1 MIDTINNEKS
11 GPRGSGMRITQSAL
25 VLALLCVSACG
36 FHLRGSVPVDLQFSR
51 VYVRDHRAHRVAAEL
66 TRQLGYS
73 RVVVAPDAASADVV
87 VELRNERFDER
98 VLSVDPRTGK
108 AREYQIAYRVDLAVH
123 HTDRRSLIKD
133 QTVDLLRDY
142 TFDERAALGK
152 FEEQQ
157 VLRDDMIQ
165 DAAET
170 VLRRLESIRTRPT
183 KPPPSP

>member
-1 MIDTINNEKS
+1 MAA
-11 GPRGSGMRITQSAL
+11 G
-25 VLALLCVSACG
+25 
-36 FHLRGSVPVDLQFSR
+36 R
-51 VYVRDHRAHRVAAEL
+51 V
-66 TRQLGYS
+66 
-73 RVVVAPDAASADVV
+73 
-87 VELRNERFDER
+87 N
-98 VLSVDPRTGK
+98 
-108 AREYQIAYRVDLAVH
+108 
-123 HTDRRSLIKD
+123 
-133 QTVDLLRDY
+133 

>member
-1 MIDTINNEKS
+1 MT
-11 GPRGSGMRITQSAL
+11 RSAL
-25 VLALLCVSACG
+25 LLALLCVSACG
-36 FHLRGSVPVDLQFSR
+36 FHLRGTVPADLQFSR
-51 VYVRDHRAHRVAAEL
+51 VYVRNHGARRVSAEL
-66 TRQLGYS
+66 TRQLGYN

-108 AREYQIAYRVDLAVH
+108 AREYQIAYRVDLAAR
-123 HTDRRSLIKD
+123 HTDRRPLIKA
-133 QTVDLLRDY
+133 QTVDLLRDF
-142 TFDERAALGK
+142 TFDESAALGK

-157 VLRDDMIQ
+157 VLREDMIQ

-170 VLRRLESIRTRPT
+170 VLRRLESIRMRPA

>member
-1 MIDTINNEKS
+1 MKNLARPAGISTI
-11 GPRGSGMRITQSAL
+11 RSAL
-25 VLALLCVSACG
+25 LLALLCVSACG
-36 FHLRGSVPVDLQFSR
+36 FHLRGTVPVDLQFSR
-51 VYVRDHRAHRVAAEL
+51 VYVRDHRARRVATEL
-66 TRQLGYS
+66 ARQLSYS

-87 VELRNERFDER
+87 VDLRNERFDER

-108 AREYQIAYRVDLAVH
+108 AREYQIAYRVDLAVR
-123 HTDRRSLIKD
+123 HTDRRPLIKN

-142 TFDERAALGK
+142 TFDETAALGK

>member
-1 MIDTINNEKS
+1 
-11 GPRGSGMRITQSAL
+11 MRIATSEL
-25 VLALLCVSACG
+25 VLALMCVSACG
-36 FHLRGSVPVDLQFSR
+36 FHLRGTVPVDLQFSR

-108 AREYQIAYRVDLAVH
+108 AREYQIAYRVDLGVR
-123 HTDRRSLIKD
+123 HTDRRPLIKD

-142 TFDERAALGK
+142 SFDERAALGK

-157 VLRDDMIQ
+157 VLRDEMIE

-170 VLRRLESIRTRPT
+170 VLRRLESIRTRPA
-183 KPPPSP
+183 KPAPSP

>member
-1 MIDTINNEKS
+1 MKNLAR
-11 GPRGSGMRITQSAL
+11 PAGMRITTSAL
-25 VLALLCVSACG
+25 LLALLCVSACG
-36 FHLRGSVPVDLQFSR
+36 FHLRGTVPVDLQFSR
-51 VYVRDHRAHRVAAEL
+51 VYVRDHRARRVDAEL
-66 TRQLGYS
+66 ARQLSYS

-123 HTDRRSLIKD
+123 HTDRRPLIKD

>member
-1 MIDTINNEKS
+1 LIDTINNEKS
-11 GPRGSGMRITQSAL
+11 GPPAGMSTLRSAL
-25 VLALLCVSACG
+25 LLALLCVSACG
-36 FHLRGSVPVDLQFSR
+36 FHLRGTVPVDLQFSR
-51 VYVRDHRAHRVAAEL
+51 VYVRGHSARRVAAEL
-66 TRQLGYS
+66 ARQLGYS

-108 AREYQIAYRVDLAVH
+108 AREYQIAYRVDLAVR
-123 HTDRRSLIKD
+123 HTDRRPLIKN

-170 VLRRLESIRTRPT
+170 VLRRLESIRTRAT

>member
-1 MIDTINNEKS
+1 MKNLARPAGMSTI
-11 GPRGSGMRITQSAL
+11 RSAL
-25 VLALLCVSACG
+25 LLALLCVSACG
-36 FHLRGSVPVDLQFSR
+36 FHLRGTVPVDLQFSR
-51 VYVRDHRAHRVAAEL
+51 VYVRDQRAHRVAVEL
-66 TRQLGYS
+66 ARQLGYS

-123 HTDRRSLIKD
+123 HTDRRPLIKD